1 MAKGKKYFSE
11 TKFYPI
17 LFMIILTIFFIGILA
32 TFHHLTAER
41 ITRYQEEKLKRE
53 ILNLFSIE
61 IVDVNTDF
69 ERYISKESEAGLDYY
84 VAYRDSLLGY
94 CFPIAGQGLWGTIE
108 ALLALTPNLEHIINI
123 AILEQNETPGL
134 GGRIT
139 EDWFLS
145 QFSEKPIYEEGEIIS
160 YNLIPEGEPRRAQQV
175 NQITGATS
183 SSRAVVRILHENAKQ
198 ILRTMGVDDE

>member
-1 MAKGKKYFSE
+1 MDKNKKYFSE

-53 ILNLFSIE
+53 ILILFSIE
-61 IVDVNTDF
+61 IQDINTDF
-69 ERYISKESEAGLDYY
+69 ERYITKESKADLDYY
-84 VAYRDSLLGY
+84 VAYKDSLLGY
-94 CFPIAGQGLWGTIE
+94 CFPISGQGLWGSIE
-108 ALLALTPNLEHIINI
+108 ALLALTPDFEEIVNL

-139 EDWFLS
+139 EGWFLS
-145 QFSEKPIYEEGEIIS
+145 QFSEKPISEEGEILS
-160 YNLIPEGEPRRAQQV
+160 YNLIPEGEPTRAQQV

-183 SSRAVVRILHENAKQ
+183 SSRAVVRMLHENAKQ